1 MQLCMVTS
9 NNKKMAQVRL
19 SVIGTVFSE
28 CVHAVSGF
36 SCKKFMEM
44 KSFLVMDFGYS
55 FRLRELVSL

>member
-1 MQLCMVTS
+1 
-9 NNKKMAQVRL
+9 MAQVRL